1 MPPPSKPIKVTR
13 TGPEFTFTTLDEHL
27 NRVKLAKELIKE
39 LIKQRDKADRQ
50 HEEDGREQR
59 EIYERRRLDEEFNEW
74 WERKQREQR
83 EQREQ
88 SSREQSSRE
97 QYSKNQE
104 LMAASLTL
112 GIPIN
117 SSMHDIKKAYHRLA
131 MQTHPDKHPNDP
143 NANAKFQ
150 AIESAY
156 QKLSSMP
163 KKGGNKCRNRRTHH
177 VPKKTQTR
185 RHTTHHRKTHRVRV

>member
-1 MPPPSKPIKVTR
+1 MPLPQKVNKQTREQISSKLPADV
-13 TGPEFTFTTLDEHL
+13 
-27 NRVKLAKELIKE
+27 LAKHL
-39 LIKQRDKADRQ
+39 RDTEYRIQ
-50 HEEDGREQR
+50 REQNQTTK
-59 EIYERRRLDEEFNEW
+59 RLEDAW